1 MVYRRR
7 ELWLLLFL
15 AVSLGVGLAVR
26 EFRTGFPELA
36 DQLERLDA
44 EESPPG
50 ASDSAAKGIQP
61 QRPVK
66 LSETKVRADGRLDLN
81 RASLAELQQL
91 PGIGPT
97 VAQRIVEA
105 RERRGRFAAPEDLM
119 QVPGIGKK
127 KFEAIRNLVTV
138 RE

>member
-15 AVSLGVGLAVR
+15 VASLGVGLAVR
-26 EFRTGFPELA
+26 EFREGFPELA
-36 DQLERLDA
+36 EQLEQVDA
-44 EESPPG
+44 EESPPV
-50 ASDSAAKGIQP
+50 APDSAAKGIQP
-61 QRPVK
+61 QRPAK
-66 LSETKVRADGRLDLN
+66 LSETTVQADGRLDLN

-97 VAQRIVEA
+97 VAQRIVDA
-105 RERRGRFAAPEDLM
+105 RERQGRFASAEDLM
-119 QVPGIGKK
+119 RVPGIGKK